1 MPEYT
6 LVVKIPN
13 AGNKEISYSV
23 NLTVAE
29 TRYPEDYF
37 AIEDHKSCLRESIQT
52 KTVRQVSDIQLK
64 RIIYEWTEDI
74 KQNLRR
80 TTVTVDLPTGTF
92 VTSPITTAET
102 TSTLPTNSSTRTQIQ
117 SNTSVAPPSKPFP
130 ASKPPLRHPGSEST
144 PAKPTAEEKPGTEI
158 IIEKRR
164 KGNKF
169 DDFDS

>member
-92 VTSPITTAET
+92 VTSPITTAEP
-102 TSTLPTNSSTRTQIQ
+102 TSTPTQIQ
-117 SNTSVAPPSKPFP
+117 SNTFPAPPSKPFP
-130 ASKPPLRHPGSEST
+130 ASKPPLRHPSSEST
-144 PAKPTAEEKPGTEI
+144 PAKPTAEEKSGTEI